1 MYILAIETTGP
12 VGSVA
17 AVQVA
22 ERGRAAGSAT
32 AVQAGDKVQAAGAG
46 TESAAVSGGR
56 IPMEVTTRTM
66 SHLKNL
72 IPMTEKLLDEEGI
85 DKKDIAAVAASAGPG
100 SFTGIRIGVS
110 TARAL
115 SQAWD
120 VPCISVPSL
129 EQFKPE
135 YMARAGYYTGDDP
148 VSADSSVSGD
158 SPISS
163 ESPVSGNS
171 PVSGDAPVCVIFN
184 ARRGQVYG
192 ACFGADGTALIEPGP
207 YMLSDMLSRIETLR
221 IAPVFYGDGVD
232 AYFDK
237 EEFSERVSGY
247 KTAPQDQRYQTA
259 VLTAAYAEKLWSDGE
274 KPGSDGGDRRA
285 DGGKI
290 LGYGELLP
298 DYMRESEAEQRLK
311 DGSLEKMRK
320 AKLERLM
327 KMAGK

>member
-22 ERGRAAGSAT
+22 ERGRVAGSAT
-32 AVQAGDKVQAAGAG
+32 AVQA
-46 TESAAVSGGR
+46 TERGRNAECGGR

-135 YMARAGYYTGDDP
+135 YMARAGFDQEDD
-148 VSADSSVSGD
+148 
-158 SPISS
+158 
-163 ESPVSGNS
+163 
-171 PVSGDAPVCVIFN
+171 PVCVIFN

-221 IAPVFYGDGVD
+221 IVPVFYGDGVD

-247 KTAPQDQRYQTA
+247 KTAPQDRRYQTV
-259 VLTAAYAEKLWSDGE
+259 VLTAAYAEKLWSDGGE
-274 KPGSDGGDRRA
+274 QGSDGGDRRA

>member
-22 ERGRAAGSAT
+22 ERGRVAGSAT
-32 AVQAGDKVQAAGAG
+32 AVQA
-46 TESAAVSGGR
+46 TERGRNAECGKR

-135 YMARAGYYTGDDP
+135 YMARAGFDQEDDPASGDD
-148 VSADSSVSGD
+148 
-158 SPISS
+158 
-163 ESPVSGNS
+163 
-171 PVSGDAPVCVIFN
+171 PVCVIFN

-221 IAPVFYGDGVD
+221 IVPVFYGDGVD

-247 KTAPQDQRYQTA
+247 KTAPQDHRYQTA
-259 VLTAAYAEKLWSDGE
+259 VLTVAYAEKLWSDGGELGLNGE
-274 KPGSDGGDRRA
+274 KPGSDDGERRA
-285 DGGKI
+285 DSGKHQTDGGKI

>member
-1 MYILAIETTGP
+1 M
-12 VGSVA
+12 
-17 AVQVA
+17 
-22 ERGRAAGSAT
+22 
-32 AVQAGDKVQAAGAG
+32 
-46 TESAAVSGGR
+46 
-56 IPMEVTTRTM
+56 
-66 SHLKNL
+66 
-72 IPMTEKLLDEEGI
+72 
-85 DKKDIAAVAASAGPG
+85 
-100 SFTGIRIGVS
+100 
-110 TARAL
+110 
-115 SQAWD
+115 
-120 VPCISVPSL
+120 
-129 EQFKPE
+129 
-135 YMARAGYYTGDDP
+135 
-148 VSADSSVSGD
+148 
-158 SPISS
+158 
-163 ESPVSGNS
+163 
-171 PVSGDAPVCVIFN
+171 IFN

-247 KTAPQDQRYQTA
+247 KTASQDRRYQTA
-259 VLTAAYAEKLWSDGE
+259 VLTAAYAEKLWSDGGELRSDGE
-274 KPGSDGGDRRA
+274 KPGSDGVEHRADGGKRRA

>member
-17 AVQVA
+17 VTAVP
-22 ERGRAAGSAT
+22 GGSA
-32 AVQAGDKVQAAGAG
+32 
-46 TESAAVSGGR
+46 AAVSGECPAERGSR
-56 IPMEVTTRTM
+56 IPVEVTTRTM

-72 IPMTEKLLDEEGI
+72 IPMTEKLLAEEGI

-120 VPCISVPSL
+120 VPCMSVPSL
-129 EQFKPE
+129 EQFKPV
-135 YMARAGYYTGDDP
+135 YMKRAGYDTGDD
-148 VSADSSVSGD
+148 
-158 SPISS
+158 
-163 ESPVSGNS
+163 
-171 PVSGDAPVCVIFN
+171 PVCVIFN

-192 ACFGADGTALIEPGP
+192 ACFSADGTALIEPGP
-207 YMLSDMLSRIETLR
+207 YMLADMLTRIETLR
-221 IAPVFYGDGVD
+221 IRPVFYGDGVD

-247 KTAPQDQRYQTA
+247 RTAHPEQRYQTA
-259 VLTAAYAEKLWSDGE
+259 VLTAAYAEKLWSE
-274 KPGSDGGDRRA
+274 
-285 DGGKI
+285 GKG
-290 LGYGELLP
+290 LQGYGELLP

>member
-17 AVQVA
+17 VVPVA
-22 ERGRAAGSAT
+22 ERCRAAEAG
-32 AVQAGDKVQAAGAG
+32 QASKPCGD
-46 TESAAVSGGR
+46 

-129 EQFKPE
+129 EQFSPE
-135 YMARAGYYTGDDP
+135 YMARAGSVP
-148 VSADSSVSGD
+148 ADG
-158 SPISS
+158 PL
-163 ESPVSGNS
+163 
-171 PVSGDAPVCVIFN
+171 CVIFN

-207 YMLSDMLSRIETLR
+207 YMLADMLSRIETLR
-221 IAPVFYGDGVD
+221 IEPVFYGDGVD

-237 EEFSERVSGY
+237 EEFSGRVSRY
-247 KTAPQDQRYQTA
+247 KTAPQDRRYQTA
-259 VLTAAYAEKLWSDGE
+259 VLTAAYAEKLWSDSGE
-274 KPGSDGGDRRA
+274 
-285 DGGKI
+285 
-290 LGYGELLP
+290 LTEYGMLLP

-320 AKLERLM
+320 AKLARLM